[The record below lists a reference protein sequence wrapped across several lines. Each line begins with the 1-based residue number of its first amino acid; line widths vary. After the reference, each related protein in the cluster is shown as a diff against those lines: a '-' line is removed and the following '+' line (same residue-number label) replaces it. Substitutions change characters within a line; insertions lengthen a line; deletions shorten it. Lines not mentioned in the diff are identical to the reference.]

1 MKLLILGAL
10 ADISPTDDPENLM
23 TSGGSGTNTPA
34 AGNTKELRY
43 EQWKLINPY

>member
-1 MKLLILGAL
+1 MIESYLYGMAPI
-10 ADISPTDDPENLM
+10 T
-23 TSGGSGTNTPA
+23 THA